1 MKKDIVAG
9 LGEIGLPIYKIISKS
24 FTVQGFDKNP
34 RLIPKS
40 QKNFEKYSVRFLHIC
55 IPYNLKFIQNVLEL
69 NKKFLPESIVIHS
82 TIKPET
88 TKNIQKKLNIP
99 IIYSATRGVHKR
111 MVNDLKRYTKFFAL
125 DENIPK
131 SKSISRQYVN
141 LMRKSGVKTK
151 KMSTPITLELG
162 KIVCDTSYYGW
173 LINFA
178 QISKIIS
185 EKYNVNY
192 DEMWTFS
199 DEIQKF
205 LGNRP
210 KLFPG
215 FIGGHCVIPNL
226 ELMNEKSLNQINGIN
241 NIFKKFLGENKL

>member
-1 MKKDIVAG
+1 MEAAAI
-9 LGEIGLPIYKIISKS
+9 
-24 FTVQGFDKNP
+24 
-34 RLIPKS
+34 
-40 QKNFEKYSVRFLHIC
+40 
-55 IPYNLKFIQNVLEL
+55 NL
-69 NKKFLPESIVIHS
+69 
-82 TIKPET
+82 
-88 TKNIQKKLNIP
+88 
-99 IIYSATRGVHKR
+99 
-111 MVNDLKRYTKFFAL
+111 
-125 DENIPK
+125 
-131 SKSISRQYVN
+131 
-141 LMRKSGVKTK
+141 
-151 KMSTPITLELG
+151 TPITLELG

>member
-1 MKKDIVAG
+1 
-9 LGEIGLPIYKIISKS
+9 
-24 FTVQGFDKNP
+24 
-34 RLIPKS
+34 
-40 QKNFEKYSVRFLHIC
+40 
-55 IPYNLKFIQNVLEL
+55 
-69 NKKFLPESIVIHS
+69 
-82 TIKPET
+82 
-88 TKNIQKKLNIP
+88 
-99 IIYSATRGVHKR
+99 
-111 MVNDLKRYTKFFAL
+111 
-125 DENIPK
+125 
-131 SKSISRQYVN
+131 
-141 LMRKSGVKTK
+141 MRKSGVKTK

-215 FIGGHCVIPNL
+215 FIGGYCVIPNL

>member
-1 MKKDIVAG
+1 
-9 LGEIGLPIYKIISKS
+9 
-24 FTVQGFDKNP
+24 
-34 RLIPKS
+34 
-40 QKNFEKYSVRFLHIC
+40 
-55 IPYNLKFIQNVLEL
+55 
-69 NKKFLPESIVIHS
+69 
-82 TIKPET
+82 
-88 TKNIQKKLNIP
+88 
-99 IIYSATRGVHKR
+99 
-111 MVNDLKRYTKFFAL
+111 
-125 DENIPK
+125 
-131 SKSISRQYVN
+131 
-141 LMRKSGVKTK
+141 
-151 KMSTPITLELG
+151 MSTPITLELG

-185 EKYNVNY
+185 DKYNVNY

-226 ELMNEKSLNQINGIN
+226 ELMNEKSLNQINDIN
-241 NIFKKFLGENKL
+241 NIFKKFLSENKL